1 MFQGLKQ
8 KFSSVRKTIG
18 NTLEEIEPV
27 QKPVS
32 PDDSPGTKSSD
43 LVGPC
48 TDKPIVCE
56 TDDKKS
62 SKFNENA
69 SFLQKVSTLVKD
81 REFIISAK
89 NLDEPLFELE
99 MVLLENDVALSAS
112 DVIITHVRED
122 LLGSRRKVGHSID
135 DVVNASLAGALL
147 KVLGDGYD
155 IIGYINTHEH
165 PIKILF
171 TGVNGTGKT
180 TTIAKVAHFLTKN
193 GFSVVL
199 GAGDTFR
206 AGAIEQIDVHGERLG
221 LKVIQHQEGSDPSAV
236 LFDTVAYAKA
246 HGIDVVLG
254 DTAGRFHNKVN
265 LMNQL
270 AKIRRVIN
278 PDLVLYVDEA
288 VAGNDAVIRA
298 KDFAE
303 TVGIDGIVLTK
314 VDMDPKGG
322 AAISI
327 AYAVQKPLVFIGTG
341 QGYDDIS
348 LFNPASV
355 VEELL
360 SGDA

>member
-1 MFQGLKQ
+1 MFQGLKK

-18 NTLEEIEPV
+18 KNIEEI
-27 QKPVS
+27 
-32 PDDSPGTKSSD
+32 DSPGPGFDDYLSGENHVHGISTADDGPISDTVDEQSSS
-43 LVGPC
+43 VSRE
-48 TDKPIVCE
+48 KP
-56 TDDKKS
+56 
-62 SKFNENA
+62 
-69 SFLQKVSTLVKD
+69 SFLEKVSTLVKD

-99 MVLLENDVALSAS
+99 MVLLESDVALLAT
-112 DVIITHVRED
+112 DAIIAHVRKD
-122 LLGSRRKVGHSID
+122 LQGSKRKIGHSID
-135 DVVNASLAGALL
+135 DVVTTSLSDALL
-147 KVLGDGYD
+147 SVLGDGFD
-155 IIGYINTHEH
+155 LIGYITTHEH

-180 TTIAKVAHFLTKN
+180 TSIAKVANFLLKE

-221 LKVIQHQEGSDPSAV
+221 LKVIQHLEGSDPSAV

-254 DTAGRFHNKVN
+254 DTAGRFHNKAN

-278 PDLVLYVDEA
+278 PDLILYVDEA

-327 AYAVQKPLVFIGTG
+327 AYAVKKPLVFIGTG
-341 QGYDDIS
+341 QGYDDIM
-348 LFNPASV
+348 LFDPDSV
-355 VEELL
+355 VQELL
-360 SGDA
+360 SGDV